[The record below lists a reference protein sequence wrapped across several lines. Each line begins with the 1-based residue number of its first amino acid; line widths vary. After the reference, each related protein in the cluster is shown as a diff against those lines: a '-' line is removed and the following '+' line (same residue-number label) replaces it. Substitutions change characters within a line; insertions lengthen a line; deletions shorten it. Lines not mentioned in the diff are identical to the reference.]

1 MSNDDLYI
9 KMNDRLSMHET
20 FINSD
25 LRNTNRIVN
34 KLNQDINKNEE
45 QRREWLSDIANR
57 LEATLANEKE
67 KQTLKLRIEEL
78 EGEHREL
85 EEEHRELQEQYKF
98 LMKDICN
105 LIEEILKKED

>member
-1 MSNDDLYI
+1 MFGMSNDDLYI

-67 KQTLKLRIEEL
+67 NQALKERIEEL
-78 EGEHREL
+78 EKENEWL
-85 EEEHRELQEQYKF
+85 ERRLKISKETS
-98 LMKDICN
+98 DN
-105 LIEEILKKED
+105 LIEILIKED

>member
-1 MSNDDLYI
+1 MFGMSNDDLYI

-45 QRREWLSDIANR
+45 QRREWLSDVANR

-67 KQTLKLRIEEL
+67 NQALRERIEEL
-78 EGEHREL
+78 EKENKWLQTRLKISREIS
-85 EEEHRELQEQYKF
+85 
-98 LMKDICN
+98 DN
-105 LIEEILKKED
+105 LIEFLIKGD

>member
-1 MSNDDLYI
+1 MFGMSNDDLYI

-67 KQTLKLRIEEL
+67 NQALKECIEEL
-78 EGEHREL
+78 EKENRFL
-85 EEEHRELQEQYKF
+85 ERRLEILSEI
-98 LMKDICN
+98 KDN
-105 LIEEILKKED
+105 LIQFLIKGD